1 MDTYLYVWIQKVSGI
16 LLQRHNKVNQQENNI
31 KVKRIWS
38 AKRSGSDS
46 GIILS
51 LLGVVTENVCRDFFV
66 AVSGKMGI
74 FGIGS
79 WELQN
84 RLLVA
89 RHSPLARMPAAEVN
103 LAPLSVACGWKKNH
117 LNESRESKQNEK
129 LFYKILLSFV
139 TLPVGT
145 SPAHVPQCT
154 PVLV

>member
-38 AKRSGSDS
+38 AKLSGSDS

-66 AVSGKMGI
+66 VVCGKMGI

-79 WELQN
+79 WELRN

-89 RHSPLARMPAAEVN
+89 WQSSLARMPAAEEN
-103 LAPLSVACGWKKNH
+103 LAPLSVACGWKKKPLEWNQENRSKIRCCSIKYFWVLLLFQWVHH
-117 LNESRESKQNEK
+117 LHTC
-129 LFYKILLSFV
+129 LS
-139 TLPVGT
+139 
-145 SPAHVPQCT
+145 VPQF
-154 PVLV
+154 